1 MTRLILTTMVKNE
14 SRILRRLLDSVK
26 GKCDAVVVCDT
37 GSTDNTV
44 EIARTWM
51 RENQVPGQVYEFPFV
66 NFGKSRTKSFEMT
79 QQWLQD
85 EAPTGWDAKQTWS
98 LLLDGDMLLGEKD
111 MPDKEALSRLP
122 DGVAGVSLKQANG
135 SLVYSNMRLLRCSE
149 PWICKGATHEAWT
162 CPPNKST
169 ILFQEPVLVD
179 RNDGGCKADKYPRDV
194 RLLLEDLAEMP
205 NDARTH
211 FYLGQTYLCMRDWTN
226 AIPILKKRVELGGWD
241 EEVYIAYMY
250 LGESLVNSGQ
260 TAEGIKVWLDGW
272 QFRQHRSEIAM
283 KLINHYR
290 KEPKSQF
297 IASMFLE
304 KLFAITFGEDLRTG
318 NPSGI
323 LSRNND
329 ILFVNKRDV
338 DFHIWEELLILAF
351 YSGLGQQ
358 TFVRIDELEV
368 KNQLGWHDFN
378 TLFGQLHWYNWVL
391 PCEIDSTQ
399 GAINQSSNSTK
410 VKLLEKIKLKPKISS
425 LPWIDEDDAHVWQPF
440 NPSIRA
446 KADGTGY
453 DLNLRFA
460 NYFTND
466 AKNYG
471 FRGFNGQ
478 VLTRNLLTEVDVS
491 GSATWEKPRILEEVL
506 IDPSFKQ
513 DMGSH
518 IKGVEDCRLVAGSS
532 KREFLGT
539 SKSYADNGINKI
551 FHAWQ
556 ESEGE
561 PYKIRQLPLPEGV
574 SPGECQKNWLP
585 FRREEDN
592 KLCYIYSFT
601 PLRICDEDGKDLVR
615 MDTSN
620 LAGFN
625 LKEWRGSAGPVAWS
639 SEEYPEEAY
648 LCVMHKVQIGGDGRW
663 YYHRFLTL
671 DKDFKPSRLSG
682 FVRMSKERVEYVSG
696 MCKAIGDN
704 AYYITYGVKDSEAYI
719 AKMESK
725 EIEKLFFYNL
735 KTGVTKSFSDRIAVT
750 M

>member
-1 MTRLILTTMVKNE
+1 MVKNE
-14 SRILRRLLDSVK
+14 SRIIRRLLDSVK
-26 GKCDAVVVCDT
+26 EKVDGVIICDT

-44 EIARTWM
+44 ELARTWM
-51 RENQVPGQVYEFPFV
+51 RDNNVPGQVYEFPFV
-66 NFGKSRTKSFEMT
+66 NFGKSRTKSFEMS
-79 QQWLQD
+79 QQWLRE
-85 EAPTGWDAKQTWS
+85 EAGEGWDATNTWS
-98 LLLDGDMLLGEKD
+98 LLLDGDMMLGEKD
-111 MPDKEALSRLP
+111 KIDRAALQALHANA
-122 DGVAGVSLKQANG
+122 AGVSLKQANG
-135 SLVYSNMRLLRCSE
+135 SLVYSNMRILRCSE

-162 CPPNKST
+162 CPQGKQT
-169 ILFQEPVLVD
+169 ILFSEPVLVD

-211 FYLGQTYLCMRDWTN
+211 FYLGQTYLCMRNWDN
-226 AIPILKKRVELGGWD
+226 AIPILKKRIELSGWD

-250 LGESLVNSGQ
+250 LGEAYMGAGK
-260 TAEGIKVWLDGW
+260 TAEAVKTWLDGW
-272 QFRQHRSEIAM
+272 QFRQHRSEIPL
-283 KLINHYR
+283 KLISYYR

-318 NPSGI
+318 QPSGI
-323 LSRNND
+323 QMKNND

-338 DFHIWEELLILAF
+338 DFHIWEELLILAY
-351 YSGLGQQ
+351 YSGQAKP
-358 TFVRIDELEV
+358 TWVRVDELEV

-378 TLFGQLHWYNWVL
+378 ALFGQLHWYDWVV
-391 PCEIDSTQ
+391 
-399 GAINQSSNSTK
+399 GW
-410 VKLLEKIKLKPKISS
+410 EKTKLKPKISS
-425 LPWIDEDDAHVWQPF
+425 LPWVDEDDAHVWQPF

-446 KADGTGY
+446 NGSGY

-460 NYFTND
+460 NYFTNE

-478 VLTRNLLTEVDVS
+478 VLTRNVLTHVDVS

-518 IKGVEDCRLVAGSS
+518 IKGVEDCRLVANSS

-551 FHAWQ
+551 FHCQAP
-556 ESEGE
+556 ESGEG
-561 PYKIRQLPLPEGV
+561 PYTIRQLPLPEGV

-585 FRREEDN
+585 FRMTNSDLQEEG

-615 MDTSN
+615 LDTSN

-625 LKEWRGSAGPVAWS
+625 LKEWRGSAGPVAWQ
-639 SEEYPEEAY
+639 SEAYPEERY

-663 YYHRFLTL
+663 YYHRFMTL
-671 DKDFKPSRLSG
+671 DKDFKPSRLSC
-682 FVRMSKERVEYVSG
+682 FVRMSKERVEYWSG
-696 MCKAIGDN
+696 MCKAIDFDG
-704 AYYITYGVKDSEAYI
+704 YWITYGLKDSEAYI
-719 AKMESK
+719 AKATTSD
-725 EIEKLFFYNL
+725 IEKLFFYNL
-735 KTGVTKSFSDRIAVT
+735 KTGATKSFTERLAIN
-750 M
+750 